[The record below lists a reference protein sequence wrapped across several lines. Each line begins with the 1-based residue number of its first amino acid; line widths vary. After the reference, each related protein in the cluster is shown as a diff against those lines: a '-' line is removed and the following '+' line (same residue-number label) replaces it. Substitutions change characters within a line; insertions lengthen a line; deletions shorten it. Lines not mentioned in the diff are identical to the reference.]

1 MVFKYQDPSSKYES
15 RGYRHKFIIS
25 ANNRTYNA
33 ALFIPTAVKYQR
45 VDPVCVSGGK
55 SIDEPSVPKKSPNLP
70 SVPTLPVPV
79 AHFLNRAG
87 HILQDQ
93 AVAHQVMAQRLERA
107 RASVPVSDTSATS
120 GR

>member
-15 RGYRHKFIIS
+15 RGYRKDPDPFGHKFIIS

-55 SIDEPSVPKKSPNLP
+55 SIDEPSVPKNLLICRVCQP
-70 SVPTLPVPV
+70 CL
-79 AHFLNRAG
+79 F
-87 HILQDQ
+87 Q
-93 AVAHQVMAQRLERA
+93 
-107 RASVPVSDTSATS
+107 
-120 GR
+120 